1 MKKYFLAIGLVAF
14 LMTSCCEK
22 QENNANCEK
31 QCKDKKEQC
40 DKHQHECDHHGDM
53 PMPGMCPEMMA
64 CMDKIVESVAN
75 WENLNE
81 AQRAE
86 VIDMAKKMQEVKANM
101 PKPECNKH
109 EGKCGKH
116 EGECKEHK
124 GDCKHGEGQKC
135 EGKHEGCN
143 HQHEGDCKEHKG
155 NCKHEEGKKCDGNHE
170 GCDHNDR

>member
-64 CMDKIVESVAN
+64 CQDGLINALAN
-75 WENLNE
+75 WNDLDED
-81 AQRAE
+81 QRAE
-86 VIDMAKKMQEVKANM
+86 AIEMAKKMVEMKANM
-101 PKPECNKH
+101 PKPDCCKEKH
-109 EGKCGKH
+109 EGK
-116 EGECKEHK
+116 CKEHK
-124 GDCKHGEGQKC
+124 GDCK
-135 EGKHEGCN
+135 
-143 HQHEGDCKEHKG
+143 EHKG
-155 NCKHEEGKKCDGNHE
+155 ECKHEEGKKCDGKKCEGKKCEGNHEGCQHQHE

>member
-14 LMTSCCEK
+14 LMTSCCDK

-101 PKPECNKH
+101 PKPECCKEGKPECCDKH
-109 EGKCGKH
+109 EGKCEKH
-116 EGECKEHK
+116 EGKCE
-124 GDCKHGEGQKC
+124 KHEGKC
-135 EGKHEGCN
+135 EGQHEGKCEGQHEGCE
-143 HQHEGDCKEHKG
+143 HQHEGCQ
-155 NCKHEEGKKCDGNHE
+155 
-170 GCDHNDR
+170 HNK

>member
-124 GDCKHGEGQKC
+124 GDCK
-135 EGKHEGCN
+135 
-143 HQHEGDCKEHKG
+143 EHKG
-155 NCKHEEGKKCDGNHE
+155 ECKHEEGKKCDGKKCEGKKCEGKKCEGNHEGCQHQHE

>member
-124 GDCKHGEGQKC
+124 GDCK
-135 EGKHEGCN
+135 
-143 HQHEGDCKEHKG
+143 EHKG
-155 NCKHEEGKKCDGNHE
+155 ECKHEEGKKCDGKKCEGKKCEGNHEGCQHQHE

>member
-124 GDCKHGEGQKC
+124 GDCK
-135 EGKHEGCN
+135 
-143 HQHEGDCKEHKG
+143 EHKG
-155 NCKHEEGKKCDGNHE
+155 ECKHEEGKKCDGKKCEGKKCEGNHKGCQHQHE

>member
-22 QENNANCEK
+22 QGNNTNCEK
-31 QCKDKKEQC
+31 QCKDKQEQC

-124 GDCKHGEGQKC
+124 GDCK
-135 EGKHEGCN
+135 
-143 HQHEGDCKEHKG
+143 EHKG
-155 NCKHEEGKKCDGNHE
+155 ECKHEEGKKCDGKKCEGKKCEGNHE
-170 GCDHNDR
+170 GCQHQHKGCDHNDR

>member
-124 GDCKHGEGQKC
+124 GDCKEHKGECKHEEGKKCDGKKC
-135 EGKHEGCN
+135 EGKKC
-143 HQHEGDCKEHKG
+143 D
-155 NCKHEEGKKCDGNHE
+155 GKKCDGNHE
-170 GCDHNDR
+170 GCDHQHEGCDHNDR

>member
-1 MKKYFLAIGLVAF
+1 MKKYLLAIGLVAF

-31 QCKDKKEQC
+31 QCKDKQEQC

-124 GDCKHGEGQKC
+124 GDCKEHKGECKHEEGKKCDGKKC
-135 EGKHEGCN
+135 EGKKC
-143 HQHEGDCKEHKG
+143 D
-155 NCKHEEGKKCDGNHE
+155 GKKCDGNHE
-170 GCDHNDR
+170 GCDHQHEGCDHNDR

>member
-1 MKKYFLAIGLVAF
+1 MKKYLLAIGLVAF

-31 QCKDKKEQC
+31 QCKDKQEQC

-116 EGECKEHK
+116 E
-124 GDCKHGEGQKC
+124 C
-135 EGKHEGCN
+135 E
-143 HQHEGDCKEHKG
+143 
-155 NCKHEEGKKCDGNHE
+155 
-170 GCDHNDR
+170 